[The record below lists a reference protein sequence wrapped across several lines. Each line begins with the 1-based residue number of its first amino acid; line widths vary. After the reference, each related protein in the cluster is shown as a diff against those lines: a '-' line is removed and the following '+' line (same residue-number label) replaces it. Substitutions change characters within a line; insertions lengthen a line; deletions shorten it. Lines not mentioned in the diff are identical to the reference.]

1 VSGRPVHVLLDA
13 SAIIAFTRRSID
25 VGEVIGEVDA
35 EQAAVGLPVLCL
47 VEANR
52 AVTDTDLLDYLVA
65 HPATAVTPVAPDSW
79 RALAAAYDTVG
90 RLDAA
95 SAVLAAIDGDRP
107 ILTAQPALYAGL
119 EGGGPI
125 IAIPPA

>member
-79 RALAAAYDTVG
+79 RALAAAYDTVAPRWRARRMSSTK
-90 RLDAA
+90 RLTDAV
-95 SAVLAAIDGDRP
+95 SHS
-107 ILTAQPALYAGL
+107 Y
-119 EGGGPI
+119 
-125 IAIPPA
+125 